1 MVADMAVAT
10 EAMVAVM
17 AAATGISAAE
27 ATGILAGTT
36 VVGGSQY
43 PVHFRAAVLT
53 AIARLPDVAVRTSAR
68 SGTPRLLREAS
79 ATR

>member
-1 MVADMAVAT
+1 MVAEAMAVVAT
-10 EAMVAVM
+10 AADTAVMVVVM

-43 PVHFRAAVLT
+43 PVHFREAVFT
-53 AIARLPDVAVRTSAR
+53 AIVLLPDAAGEISAR
-68 SGTPRLLREAS
+68 SGTPR
-79 ATR
+79 

>member
-43 PVHFRAAVLT
+43 PVHFREAVFT
-53 AIARLPDVAVRTSAR
+53 AIVLLPDAAGEISAR
-68 SGTPRLLREAS
+68 SGTPR
-79 ATR
+79 